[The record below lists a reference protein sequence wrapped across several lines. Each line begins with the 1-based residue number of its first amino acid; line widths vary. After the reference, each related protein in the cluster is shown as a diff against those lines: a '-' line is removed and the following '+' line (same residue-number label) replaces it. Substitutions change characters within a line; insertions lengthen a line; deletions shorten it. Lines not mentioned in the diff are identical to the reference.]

1 MAQSIKEIKKRI
13 TSTKKTGQ
21 ITKAMYMVSQSKV
34 KKAEKTYKS
43 YKDFMQRISSMI
55 SQILA
60 KAGDDVS
67 HPLLKLFHYKV

>member
-1 MAQSIKEIKKRI
+1 MANSLREVKIRI
-13 TSTKKTGQ
+13 SSTRSTAQ

-67 HPLLKLFHYKV
+67 HPLLAK